1 MIVDAP
7 CDTLLSLSAGQIQT
21 TGDGDPVLPLSGIAS
36 PELVQAIYASP
47 LNLHFKVS
55 QHGQGSTGSVR
66 LGEQPV
72 PSPASE

>member
-1 MIVDAP
+1 MILDGP

-47 LNLHFKVS
+47 LNLHLQGQS
-55 QHGQGSTGSVR
+55 ARSGQHGVSSIR
-66 LGEQPV
+66 
-72 PSPASE
+72 